1 MHVAAPGQ
9 AILSTVP
16 GGQFGTWS
24 GTSMAAPIV
33 AGEAALLRAAF
44 PFLTNAKV
52 TQHIK
57 RTATEI
63 NGLVRDRIDAG
74 RALTTT
80 PELPT
85 PTPTPTPSPTPTPT
99 ATPAIS
105 LSAANYNVLENGNQV
120 TVTFT
125 RLGDTTGIASVRYAS
140 SDSAGLNNC
149 NLVNGIAS
157 ARCDY
162 ANVVGLVT
170 FASGESLKTISI
182 PLVDDAY
189 AEGNE
194 SFTLSLSN
202 ASGAGLGTVSTATIT
217 INDNE
222 VANGSNPI
230 EVTSFFVREHYIDFL
245 GREPDP
251 AGYTGWQSVI
261 NNCAPGDTSC
271 DRVHVSGAFYQS
283 PEFQQRGYFVYRFY
297 SVSFGRKPDYA
308 EFLPDIARVS
318 GFLSN
323 EQLEAARV
331 AFVADFIAR
340 PAFATKYD
348 GLGNAQFVDTLVAT
362 AGVTLTVKQ
371 DLIDALNNG
380 TKTRAQVLREIVENT
395 VVTQKF
401 FNQAFV
407 VMQYFG
413 YLRRDPDIA
422 YLNWIQ
428 ELDTTGN
435 ARTMINGFV
444 NSLEYRARFGN

>member
-1 MHVAAPGQ
+1 
-9 AILSTVP
+9 
-16 GGQFGTWS
+16 
-24 GTSMAAPIV
+24 
-33 AGEAALLRAAF
+33 
-44 PFLTNAKV
+44 
-52 TQHIK
+52 
-57 RTATEI
+57 
-63 NGLVRDRIDAG
+63 
-74 RALTTT
+74 
-80 PELPT
+80 
-85 PTPTPTPSPTPTPT
+85 PSPTPTPT
-99 ATPAIS
+99 GTPAIA
-105 LSAANYNVLENGNQV
+105 LSAANYSVPENGNQV
-120 TVTFT
+120 TVTLT
-125 RLGDTTGIASVRYAS
+125 RLGDPAGIASVKYAS

-149 NLVNGIAS
+149 NVVNGIAS
-157 ARCDY
+157 SRCDY
-162 ANVVGLVT
+162 AAVVGLVT

-202 ASGAGLGTVSTATIT
+202 ATGAGLGNVSTATIT

-222 VANGSNPI
+222 VVNGSNPI
-230 EVTSFFVREHYIDFL
+230 EVTAFFVREHYIDFL

-251 AGYTGWQSVI
+251 AGYTGWQNVI
-261 NNCAPGDTSC
+261 NNCASGDTSC
-271 DRVHVSGAFYQS
+271 DRIHVSGAFYQS
-283 PEFQQRGYFVYRFY
+283 PEFQERGYFVYRFY

-308 EFLPDIARVS
+308 EFLPDFARVS

-323 EQLEAARV
+323 QQLEGARV

-348 GLGNAQFVDTLVAT
+348 GLSNAQFVETLVAT

-380 TKTRAQVLREIVENT
+380 TKTRAQVLREIVEHA

-413 YLRRDPDIA
+413 YLRRDPDAA

-428 ELDTTGN
+428 ELNSSGN